1 LTRLGHVNDGSSSPD
16 HNRIHLVL
24 LTGEAHSFAT
34 LPGAQQQEKV
44 VFENLNVKIPFSV
57 DSFDLKQKN
66 ELITFSI
73 MIRLD

>member
-1 LTRLGHVNDGSSSPD
+1 MGLH
-16 HNRIHLVL
+16 HLEPQPYSFST

-73 MIRLD
+73 MIRL